1 MRVRSDVLTR
11 LQMRLTFFFDTRNRI
26 FAFSLDRH
34 ATLACYKALVK
45 KNPKVSR
52 SALRPSWTAGAEHF
66 VQAGPPLGSDR
77 VNVAPGSLP
86 WCCLTLDV
94 TKPGQN
100 CAEGVLR
107 GRDYGIRGYCE
118 EPKSVRA
125 FDSGCVS
132 CDAIFRLRRALH
144 TVCIRG
150 RTQVEAGSRTVL
162 GIGPGK
168 SSVLSDEV
176 RSVIL
181 LISPQHQ

>member
-1 MRVRSDVLTR
+1 MSP
-11 LQMRLTFFFDTRNRI
+11 I
-26 FAFSLDRH
+26 
-34 ATLACYKALVK
+34 ALH
-45 KNPKVSR
+45 R
-52 SALRPSWTAGAEHF
+52 SWTAGAEHF

-77 VNVAPGSLP
+77 VSVNAASAPLS
-86 WCCLTLDV
+86 CCRLTLDA

-100 CAEGVLR
+100 CAEGILR
-107 GRDYGIRGYCE
+107 GRDSGIRGYCE

-144 TVCIRG
+144 TVCVRG

-168 SSVLSDEV
+168 CSVVSDEI
-176 RSVIL
+176 RSIIL
-181 LISPQHQ
+181 LLSPQHR